1 MPGTIQDCAIAIS
14 SVISICRDAEQGFR
28 GAADAVSDPMLKE
41 LFEQY
46 SLQRGAFANELQ
58 TAVKTMGFD
67 PKHPTGVAGVL
78 HGAWMTL
85 KGALTGNSPHAILV
99 EAERGED
106 WSVKTYRDA
115 LATDLPIEVR
125 SIMEQ
130 QYEQVLQAHNRI
142 RALRDQH

>member
-1 MPGTIQDCAIAIS
+1 MPGTLQGYATPIT
-14 SVISICRDAEQGFR
+14 SVIAICRDAEQGFR
-28 GAADAVSDPMLKE
+28 GAADAVHDPMLKE

-46 SLQRGAFANELQ
+46 SLQRGAFANDLQ

-67 PKHPTGVAGVL
+67 PTHPSGVAGVL

-115 LATDLPIEVR
+115 
-125 SIMEQ
+125 
-130 QYEQVLQAHNRI
+130 
-142 RALRDQH
+142 